1 MSGIWQSLVGQTHW
15 LWIILGILLCAG
27 EIFAPG
33 VFLIWIGLAAIAT
46 GVVVLVVP
54 MSATW
59 SLIVFALLSMVA
71 VLIVWKLYG
80 SQNPEADSDQPF
92 LNRRTDA
99 LIGRTFVLSRPIAGG
114 EGVIRI
120 NDANWRVRGPDMPA
134 GTRVR
139 VTGVQDATVLLV
151 EQD

>member
-1 MSGIWQSLVGQTHW
+1 MSGIWQSLGGQAHW
-15 LWIILGILLCAG
+15 IWLILGILLCAG
-27 EIFAPG
+27 EIFASG

-46 GVVVLVVP
+46 GLIMLVVP

-59 SLIVFALLSMVA
+59 SLIVFALLSIA
-71 VLIVWKLYG
+71 SVLIGWKLYG
-80 SQNPEADSDQPF
+80 SQNPESDHPF

-99 LIGRTFVLSRPIAGG
+99 LIGRTFVLAKPIVGG
-114 EGVIRI
+114 EGTIRI
-120 NDANWRVRGPDMPA
+120 HDANWRVRGPDMPA

-139 VTGVQDATVLLV
+139 VTGVQDTTVLLV